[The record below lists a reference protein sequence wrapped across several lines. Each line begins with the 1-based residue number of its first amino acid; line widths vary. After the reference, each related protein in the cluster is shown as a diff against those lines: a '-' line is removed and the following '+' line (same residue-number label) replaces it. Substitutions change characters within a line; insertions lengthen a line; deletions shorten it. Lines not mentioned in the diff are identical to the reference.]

1 MSANKEMAELW
12 LSETELT
19 KLTGYRVPA
28 YQMKVLKSLGIPARR
43 RPDNSVLVMR
53 MHCMHPATLP
63 ANEAP
68 KLKSSRK

>member
-1 MSANKEMAELW
+1 M
-12 LSETELT
+12 
-19 KLTGYRVPA
+19 KL
-28 YQMKVLKSLGIPARR
+28 LKSLRIPARR

-53 MHCMHPATLP
+53 MHCMHCMHPATLP

>member
-1 MSANKEMAELW
+1 VAVGQRVDEA
-12 LSETELT
+12 
-19 KLTGYRVPA
+19 TGYRVPA
-28 YQMKVLKSLGIPARR
+28 YQMKLLKSLRIPARR

-53 MHCMHPATLP
+53 MHCMHCMHPATLP